1 MVEPQTR
8 KRIMKLGLTCLDEE
22 KACPGYVLF
31 SPSRSYKTLLI
42 DLNGNIAHQWTL
54 KHYPGLY
61 GYLLPNGNLFYNGK
75 TQHTKP
81 AEYMSWGQGFKG
93 GILQEI
99 TPEGEVIWEHIDPY
113 HHHDGRRTK
122 NGGALY
128 LNLELVPKEI
138 STKVKGGVPGSDENG
153 MWSDH
158 IKEVDKDGEIVW
170 EWHAYEHLNPETD
183 TLLPNM
189 SRIEWTHGN
198 SVAPIG
204 EDKCLVSFRSLSM
217 VAIIDKKT
225 DEIIWRIGYDVLAQQ
240 HDPSMLDNGNVL
252 IFDNGISRKK
262 DTWSHSRVIEV
273 NLEGEVVW
281 EYKDSPVHHFYSC
294 HISGARRL
302 VNGNT
307 LIVEGGSGR
316 IFQVTPGCEVVWEFV
331 NPYFH
336 ESTAGIVNNVFKANH
351 YTKKEIPFLN

>member
-1 MVEPQTR
+1 
-8 KRIMKLGLTCLDEE
+8 MKIGLTCLDEE

-31 SPSRSYKTLLI
+31 SPSRSYQTLLI

-75 TQHTKP
+75 TQHTEP
-81 AEYMSWGQGFKG
+81 EEYMSWGQGFKG

-99 TPEGEVIWEHIDPY
+99 TPEGEVIWEHKDPY
-113 HHHDGRRTK
+113 HHHDGRKTK
-122 NGGALY
+122 NGGAIY
-128 LNLELVPKEI
+128 LNLERVPKEI
-138 STKVKGGVPGSDENG
+138 SSKVKGGVPGTDENG

-158 IKEVDKDGEIVW
+158 IKEVDKDGESVW

-189 SRIEWTHGN
+189 NRIEWTHGN

-252 IFDNGISRKK
+252 IFDNGIFRKK

-273 NLEGEVVW
+273 NHKGEVVW

-316 IFQVTPGCEVVWEFV
+316 IFQVTPECEVVWEYV
-331 NPYFH
+331 NPYFN

-351 YTKKEIPFLN
+351 YTKNEIPFLN

>member
-1 MVEPQTR
+1 MIEQQTR
-8 KRIMKLGLTCLDEE
+8 KRIGKLGLTCLDEE
-22 KACPGYVLF
+22 KACPGYVVF
-31 SPSRSYKTLLI
+31 SPSRSNKTLLI
-42 DLNGNIAHQWTL
+42 DLHGNIVHRWKL
-54 KHYPGLY
+54 EYLPGLY

-81 AEYMSWGQGFKG
+81 EKYMSWGQAFKG

-99 TPEGEVIWEHIDPY
+99 TPESEVIWEHKDPY
-113 HHHDGRRTK
+113 HHHDGRRTST
-122 NGGALY
+122 GGAIY

-138 STKVKGGVPGSDENG
+138 ASRVKGGVPGSDKDG

-158 IKEVDKDGEIVW
+158 IKEVDREGEIVW
-170 EWHAYEHLNPETD
+170 EWHAYEHLDPETD
-183 TLLPNM
+183 TLLHNM
-189 SRIEWTHGN
+189 SREEWTHGN
-198 SVAPIG
+198 SVAPVG
-204 EDKCLVSFRSLSM
+204 NDKVLVSFRSLSM

-225 DEIIWRIGYDVLAQQ
+225 DEIVWKLGYDVLAQQ

-252 IFDNGISRKK
+252 VFDNGTCRKIGG
-262 DTWSHSRVIEV
+262 WSHSRVVEV
-273 NLEGEVVW
+273 NPAGEVVW

-302 VNGNT
+302 SNGNT

-316 IFQVTPGCEVVWEFV
+316 MFQVTPSCEVVWEYI

-336 ESTAGIVNNVFKANH
+336 QSTQGMVNNVFKANH
-351 YTKKEIPFLN
+351 YSIQEIPFL